1 MSLLQTTPQYCSDG
15 YGFQEYILDARFID
29 AFACFTSDQVG
40 GFVVVA
46 TLVFGAI
53 ALSLY
58 IRTGS
63 LVLPGILTLLTGG
76 AILSTVAV
84 PALAIATIAIL
95 TLGASVIAFAYWRY
109 AR

>member
-1 MSLLQTTPQYCSDG
+1 MSLLQTTPQYCSKG
-15 YGFQEYILDARFID
+15 YGFQDYLFEFRFID
-29 AFACFTSDQVG
+29 AFSCFASDMVG
-40 GFVVVA
+40 GFVVIA

-53 ALSLY
+53 ALSMY

-76 AILSTVAV
+76 VVLSTVGA
-84 PALAIATIAIL
+84 PALSIATIGIL
-95 TLGASVIAFAYWRY
+95 VLGAAAIAYAYRQY